1 MGFNR
6 LTLFFFISIWAFPTV
21 GFSVELDDLLDKEL
35 TELMQME
42 VTITSVNKR
51 PQKLSDTASAIYV
64 ITSEDIKRSGATN
77 IMETLRMAPGVIV
90 SRIDQNHY
98 AISIRGFNRQFQT
111 KLLVLIDGRTVYS
124 PSFGGVFWESQDAML
139 EDVDRIEIIRGPG
152 AALWGSNAVAGVIN
166 IITKNSRST
175 QGFLIAAG
183 AGTEEKGFA
192 SVRYGGK
199 AGENFNYR
207 VYGKYRDR
215 DSGHR
220 TDGTPAFDD
229 KLIRQGGFRA
239 EWFPGEYDEITF
251 QGDYYNFELE
261 REEINHFNSFSSPFV
276 APLRGIETKSGGNG
290 IIRWVRDLGDD
301 SSIKV
306 QAYYDRVESNSD
318 SSPHSLVEQTDLEIQ
333 YDFHLNPTNFVSL
346 GMGYRFTVF
355 DIEEDISLNF
365 PNRDTH
371 LFGLFIN
378 DEITLIPNELNI
390 IIGTKLEHN
399 EFSGLEVQPN
409 LRAVWKPKPNHTIWG
424 AVSRAVRIPT
434 VSEEGL
440 ISNSGNPTVPVVF
453 RVTGDGRSDAEE
465 LLAFEVGYRTQI
477 TPKLSLDVTGYANYY
492 ENLIELTMGV
502 PFVELSPGPPHGVA
516 PLIFDNA
523 LEGEVFGVEVNGEW
537 SPVPYLRLMGGYT
550 FSTVDL
556 RSTSGNVI
564 PAGLSA
570 EDDPQHLFNFRSY
583 LNISDT
589 VEFDTLLY
597 FRGKNDNRML
607 PSHTRLD
614 LRLAWKPVSKVELS
628 LIGQNLLSNHHPE
641 FNDKAEYRTEIE
653 RSVIGKV
660 EFKY

>member
-1 MGFNR
+1 MRFIR
-6 LTLFFFISIWAFPTV
+6 FTIIFLISILVFPEKGFTV
-21 GFSVELDDLLDKEL
+21 EIDDLLDKDLIEI
-35 TELMQME
+35 MQME

-64 ITSEDIKRSGATN
+64 ISSEDIKRSGATN
-77 IMETLRMAPGVIV
+77 IMEALRMAPGVTV

-111 KLLVLIDGRTVYS
+111 KLLVLIDGRSVYS
-124 PSFGGVFWESQDAML
+124 PSFGGVFWESQDTML

-166 IITKNSRST
+166 IITKDSSST
-175 QGFLIAAG
+175 QGFLIAGG

-192 SVRYGGK
+192 SVRFGGR

-220 TDGTPAFDD
+220 NDGTPPFDN
-229 KLIRQGGFRA
+229 KLIRQGGFRS
-239 EWFPGEYDEITF
+239 EWQPGEYDEVTF

-261 REEINHFNSFSSPFV
+261 RDEINHFNSFAPPFV
-276 APLRGIETKSGGNG
+276 TPLREIETRSGGNG
-290 IIRWVRDLGDD
+290 IIRWTRDLGDE

-306 QAYYDRVESNSD
+306 QAYYDRAESNVG
-318 SSPHSLVEQTDLEIQ
+318 SSHNSLVEQIDLEAQ

-346 GMGYRFTVF
+346 GINYRFTVF
-355 DIEEDISLNF
+355 NIDEDISLKF
-365 PNRDTH
+365 PNRDTN
-371 LFGLFIN
+371 LFGIFIN
-378 DEITLIPNELNI
+378 DEITLIPKKLSV

-409 LRAVWKPKPNHTIWG
+409 LRAVWKPKLNHTVWA

-440 ISNSGNPTVPVVF
+440 VNNSGSATVPVVV
-453 RVTGDGRSDAEE
+453 RVMGDGRSEAEE
-465 LLAFEVGYRTQI
+465 LLAFEIGYRTQI

-492 ENLIELTMGV
+492 KNLIELTMGAS
-502 PFVELSPGPPHGVA
+502 FVEMSPAPAHPVS

-523 LEGEVFGVEVNGEW
+523 LEGEVFGVEVNSEW
-537 SPVPYLRLMGGYT
+537 NPVSYWRIMGGYT

-556 RSTSGNVI
+556 RSTLGNVI
-564 PAGLSA
+564 PAGFSA
-570 EDDPQHLFNFRSY
+570 EDDPQHLFNVRSY
-583 LNISDT
+583 LTISDSI
-589 VEFDTLLY
+589 EFDTLLY
-597 FRGKNDNRML
+597 FRGKNINRML

-614 LRLAWKPVSKVELS
+614 MRLGWNPVSNIKMS
-628 LIGQNLLSNHHPE
+628 LIGQNLLSKHHPE
-641 FNDKAEYRTEIE
+641 FNNKAVNMTETQ

-660 EFKY
+660 EFKF

>member
-1 MGFNR
+1 
-6 LTLFFFISIWAFPTV
+6 
-21 GFSVELDDLLDKEL
+21 
-35 TELMQME
+35 ME
-42 VTITSVNKR
+42 
-51 PQKLSDTASAIYV
+51 A
-64 ITSEDIKRSGATN
+64 
-77 IMETLRMAPGVIV
+77 LRMAPGVIV

-124 PSFGGVFWESQDAML
+124 PAFGGVFWESQDAML

-166 IITKNSRST
+166 IITKDSSST
-175 QGFLIAAG
+175 QGFLITGG
-183 AGTEEKGFA
+183 AGNEENGFA
-192 SVRYGGK
+192 SFRYGGK

-220 TDGTPAFDD
+220 TDGSPSFDD

-239 EWFPGEYDEITF
+239 EWQPGEFDEITF
-251 QGDYYNFELE
+251 QGDYYDFELE
-261 REEINHFNSFSSPFV
+261 RDEINHFNSFSLPFV
-276 APLRGIETKSGGNG
+276 SPLKDIETRSGGNG
-290 IIRWVRDLGDD
+290 IIRWTRDLGDD
-301 SSIKV
+301 SYLKV
-306 QAYYDRVESNSD
+306 QAYYDRAESIAD
-318 SSPHSLVEQTDLEIQ
+318 FSPNSLVEQTDLEVQ

-346 GMGYRFTVF
+346 GMSYRFTEF
-355 DIEEDISLNF
+355 NIDEDVSLKF

-371 LFGLFIN
+371 LFGVFIN
-378 DEITLIPNELNI
+378 DEITLIPKKLNV

-409 LRAVWKPKPNHTIWG
+409 LRAVWKPKLNHTLWA

-440 ISNSGNPTVPVVF
+440 KRNSATTANPAVI
-453 RVTGDGRSDAEE
+453 RIIGDGRSEAEE
-465 LLAFEVGYRTQI
+465 LLAFELGYRTQI
-477 TPKLSLDVTGYANYY
+477 TPKLSLEVSGYANYY
-492 ENLIELTMGV
+492 ENLIELTLGG
-502 PFVELSPGPPHGVA
+502 PFLEFSPAPPHGVA

-537 SPVPYLRLMGGYT
+537 NPVPNWRLMGGYT

-556 RSTSGNVI
+556 RSTLGNVI

-570 EDDPQHLFNFRSY
+570 EDDPQHLFNLRSY
-583 LNISDT
+583 LNITDSI
-589 VEFDTLLY
+589 EFDTLLY
-597 FRGKNDNRML
+597 YRGKNVNRML
-607 PSHTRLD
+607 PSHARLD
-614 LRLAWKPVSKVELS
+614 LRLGWKPLPNLDLS

-641 FNDKAEYRTEIE
+641 FNDKAEYRTETQ
-653 RSVIGKV
+653 RSVFVKV
-660 EFKY
+660 VLKY